1 MKDPRREE
9 ALIRIAAQARE
20 DYADALD
27 GPEGARIDVFLQVLA
42 GERTPDPVTPNRYLH
57 RRMYMPGLRAQPYWE
72 AEHFPVA
79 ALLQRRYA
87 LIRAEAEHLLA
98 TPGVFL
104 VRPGEAHV
112 GDSRVDGGRLDGA
125 WNAWYLQRYFKRQS
139 LAAVHT
145 PISLRSLDGCAVSRE
160 ALLSVVGP
168 GTAITLHS
176 DELNF
181 VTTLYLPLVTT
192 PGATIT
198 FDRQPRE
205 LRAGECFAADSTF
218 LHESFNNSAQWRV
231 ILIVDLWHVDLT
243 ALEVRFL
250 GDVMPRADA
259 VMRGVAP
266 PAA

>member
-1 MKDPRREE
+1 MRDPRREQ
-9 ALIRIAAQARE
+9 ALVRIAAQARD
-20 DYADALD
+20 DYADALG
-27 GPEGARIDVFLQVLA
+27 GPEGERIEVFLRVLA
-42 GERTPDPVTPNRYLH
+42 GERMPDPVAPNRYLH

-72 AEHFPVA
+72 ADQFSVA
-79 ALLQRRYA
+79 ALLRRRYS
-87 LIRAEAEHLLA
+87 LIRSEAEHLLA
-98 TPGVFL
+98 TPGAFN

-112 GDSRVDGGRLDGA
+112 GDSRIDGGRLDGA

-145 PISLRSLDGCAVSRE
+145 PIALRSLDECAVSRE

-192 PGATIT
+192 PGASIT

-218 LHESFNNSAQWRV
+218 LHESFNNSGQWRV
-231 ILIVDLWHVDLT
+231 ILIVDLWHPDLT
-243 ALEVRFL
+243 PLEVRIL
-250 GDVMPRADA
+250 SDVMPRADA
-259 VMRGVAP
+259 VMRGVP
-266 PAA
+266 PAAA